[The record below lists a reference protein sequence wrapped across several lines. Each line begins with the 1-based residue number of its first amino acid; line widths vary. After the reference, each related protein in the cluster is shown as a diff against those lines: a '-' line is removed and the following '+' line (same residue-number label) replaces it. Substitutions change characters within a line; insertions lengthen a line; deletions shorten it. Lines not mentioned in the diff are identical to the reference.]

1 MPIVVRAR
9 VHRACLAL
17 LLCLSAAPSV
27 AAEEEDY
34 MPKRWQESEVSMPA
48 PPARERLQPF
58 YVSATTEN
66 RFMLDPETISV
77 GSDGVVRYVLVV
89 ESAAGAR
96 NVSYEGI
103 RCESAERRLYAFGR
117 ADGSWSPARGKL
129 WLPIQGN
136 SLNRQHAALYT
147 EYFCPNGAI
156 VRNADEARAALR
168 AGGHPDTIQR

>member
-1 MPIVVRAR
+1 
-9 VHRACLAL
+9 
-17 LLCLSAAPSV
+17 
-27 AAEEEDY
+27 

-48 PPARERLQPF
+48 PPARERLQAF

-77 GSDGVVRYVLVV
+77 GNDGVVRYVLIV
-89 ESAAGAR
+89 ESASGAR

-129 WLPIQGN
+129 WVPIQGN
-136 SLNRQHAALYT
+136 SLNRQHAALYS
-147 EYFCPNGAI
+147 EYFCPNGTI

>member
-1 MPIVVRAR
+1 MLLAVCAR
-9 VHRACLAL
+9 VRRACLAL
-17 LLCLSAAPSV
+17 LICLPAAPSI

-48 PPARERLQPF
+48 PPARGRLQPF

>member
-1 MPIVVRAR
+1 MPVVVRAR
-9 VHRACLAL
+9 VRHTCLAL

-48 PPARERLQPF
+48 PPARERLQAF

-117 ADGSWSPARGKL
+117 ADGSWSPARRKL

-136 SLNRQHAALYT
+136 SLNRQHAALYA

-156 VRNADEARAALR
+156 VRNADDARAALR